1 MKNIKET
8 INSKINSM
16 AAQNMQKLFYRFDLN
31 TNATPSSKLVQL
43 ESEII
48 KCDLKKK
55 RADISIV
62 FVVGLMIM
70 SVF

>member
-16 AAQNMQKLFYRFDLN
+16 AVQNMQKLFYRFDLN
-31 TNATPSSKLVQL
+31 IHAAPSSKLVQL

-48 KCDLKKK
+48 KCDLKKIG
-55 RADISIV
+55 ADISIV
-62 FVVGLMIM
+62 FVIGLMIM